1 MRSAVLPC
9 QISAGNSG
17 IFASQVTPWY
27 QHCRT
32 FSSQVTPWYS
42 IGKTDPRLPI
52 GIGTGGTL
60 RLLGYSLVSALEN
73 LQLSGYHFLLALES
87 PSAPMLLPGI
97 STGEPFCSH
106 VSPGISTVDSSAP
119 SLPLWLSTGE
129 PFCSHVTLWLRC
141 CRPFS
146 SRTNLWYHHLRTPHL
161 PGYPPLVSALEK
173 NYLQNTLSISTE
185 VPSSSRLP
193 NCHQH

>member
-32 FSSQVTPWYS
+32 LLTGCLLVSALENPS
-42 IGKTDPRLPI
+42 DPRLPFGI
-52 GIGTGGTL
+52 GIGGTL
-60 RLLGYSLVSALEN
+60 QLLCYSLVSALENPSDPRLPSGIGTRGTLHLQGYSLVSALEN

-119 SLPLWLSTGE
+119 SSPL
-129 PFCSHVTLWLRC
+129 
-141 CRPFS
+141 
-146 SRTNLWYHHLRTPHL
+146 
-161 PGYPPLVSALEK
+161 
-173 NYLQNTLSISTE
+173 
-185 VPSSSRLP
+185 
-193 NCHQH
+193 